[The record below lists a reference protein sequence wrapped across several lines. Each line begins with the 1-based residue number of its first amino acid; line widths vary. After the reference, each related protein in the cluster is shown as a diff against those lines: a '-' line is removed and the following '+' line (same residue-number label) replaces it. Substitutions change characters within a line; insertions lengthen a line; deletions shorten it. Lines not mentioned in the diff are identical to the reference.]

1 MNYSLPSEPTVENWV
16 SVGLGRA
23 NFEGGGDGGVERE
36 GLVEVAFGALCEE
49 LGSRVRIV
57 ERSRKGRGFIFV
69 GHFGGFLWSR
79 GEFVEVERE
88 AELN

>member
-1 MNYSLPSEPTVENWV
+1 M

-36 GLVEVAFGALCEE
+36 GLVEVAFGALCQE
-49 LGSRVRIV
+49 LRRRMGIV

-69 GHFGGFLWSR
+69 GHCGRLLWS
-79 GEFVEVERE
+79 GGDV
-88 AELN
+88 LKLKKKLS